1 MTYITPDS
9 KYIIITYGIGF
20 IIILDPFSG
29 VVVKEFKLF
38 PEICYEDDSL
48 DEIDMGQYYESR
60 TTAKFSP
67 SGRYAVIRVR
77 GYIDPQGVTEDNAYT
92 PVYYRS
98 FYLMDMENL
107 DICFHDDMEDIEESK
122 AHSRNVAVVE
132 FSPCE
137 KWLIVGAIGNVIAL
151 YDIEAK
157 KRTDISSSLCWI
169 SDPQEIVDC
178 RLLTF
183 IGENE
188 IVSANN
194 DKDIEDIMIDEC
206 GKMSTSRVIKT
217 HIRDYDHKI
226 SDDIYDRWTDVK
238 SLSYKDSI
246 VTCEYR
252 VSNEKYNRF
261 FRCSI

>member
-98 FYLMDMENL
+98 FYLMDIENL

-122 AHSRNVAVVE
+122 AHSRM
-132 FSPCE
+132 
-137 KWLIVGAIGNVIAL
+137 WLLSNLVP
-151 YDIEAK
+151 AK
-157 KRTDISSSLCWI
+157 NG
-169 SDPQEIVDC
+169 
-178 RLLTF
+178 LLW
-183 IGENE
+183 GLLE
-188 IVSANN
+188 
-194 DKDIEDIMIDEC
+194 M
-206 GKMSTSRVIKT
+206 
-217 HIRDYDHKI
+217 
-226 SDDIYDRWTDVK
+226 
-238 SLSYKDSI
+238 
-246 VTCEYR
+246 
-252 VSNEKYNRF
+252 
-261 FRCSI
+261 